1 VDCAGL
7 GYVSSLGLGVLVRLH
22 GRMKKHGGEV
32 KIAGM
37 HGMAAQMLA
46 ITRLSTL
53 FALYPDVNRA
63 RLAFRKTQ

>member
-1 VDCAGL
+1 
-7 GYVSSLGLGVLVRLH
+7 
-22 GRMKKHGGEV
+22 MKRHGGEV

-46 ITRLSTL
+46 ITRLTTL
-53 FALYPDVNRA
+53 FAMYPDVNRA